1 MAKEPRPSF
10 WQWIGFITPYIYV
23 CVIGLIVAWMVV
35 SIAMLSIQEYT
46 SPRVTASASSQ
57 EIQQNATWMEL
68 VVKPIV
74 TSPYNQIIFRGMFY
88 ILVWV
93 LLFLIVPVA
102 FLRLKKFKLFSME
115 FEVEQKEKAAVE
127 MVKIH
132 AAKAQLMSTL
142 TGPDAK
148 GKTLAFLRGD
158 VINYYE
164 VLEYFLEE
172 INAGYRKTF
181 NTGFSFELYV
191 QNVPNAFRALMEES
205 QESGY
210 AVIYNKKNNENLF
223 MKNILLYAY
232 TYRGEQLVTVLSS
245 HTTQFDTFD
254 RHLLELLHHVL
265 DTYVESIEDMV
276 ALTSPAQS
284 SAQTPQNKEGSEKN
298 KEE

>member
-23 CVIGLIVAWMVV
+23 SVIGLIVAWMVV
-35 SIAMLSIQEYT
+35 SIILLAVQEHTT
-46 SPRVTASASSQ
+46 STSVSSTNVLQ
-57 EIQQNATWMEL
+57 EAEVQATWMEL

-74 TSPYNQIIFRGMFY
+74 TSPYNQIIFRGLFY

-93 LLFLIVPVA
+93 LLFLIIPVA

-127 MVKIH
+127 TVKIH

-158 VINYYE
+158 SISYYE
-164 VLEYFLEE
+164 VLEYFLTE
-172 INAGYRKTF
+172 INKGYRNTF
-181 NTGFSFELYV
+181 NTGFSFKLYV
-191 QNVPNAFRALMEES
+191 QDYPEKLKSLIEES
-205 QESGY
+205 NELGY
-210 AVIYNKKNNENLF
+210 AVISNKKENDNLF
-223 MKNILLYAY
+223 KKNILLYAY

-276 ALTSPAQS
+276 ALTSPALTKDHPLPDTE
-284 SAQTPQNKEGSEKN
+284 APE
-298 KEE
+298 